1 MNIKLILIAMV
12 LAVAVAGCG
21 KKEGAGGESATGSTE
36 QTTQPPAAGVAE
48 KMEKA
53 ATESKEVIEGN
64 VESIEEN
71 IEKSEDQSTITPE
84 QLKESE
90 VKESEAEK
98 ALPQSSA
105 GVVEEEVDIDEEQP
119 AAGNPSKKEA
129 PAEQKSSE

>member
-1 MNIKLILIAMV
+1 MNIKLFLIAMV

-48 KMEKA
+48 KIEKA

-90 VKESEAEK
+90 AEK
-98 ALPQSSA
+98 ALPQSST
-105 GVVEEEVDIDEEQP
+105 GVVEEEVDLGEEQP
-119 AAGNPSKKEA
+119 AAGNPSKKEEA
-129 PAEQKSSE
+129 PAEQKPSE